1 MLQFLLALL
10 PITLLA
16 VPAVAGSKVSPE
28 DEAGIRATALDYVE
42 GYYEGNPDRMERALH
57 PHLAKRIARTDAN
70 GRTHLDQMSALELVQ
85 IIRTGSGK
93 SIPKD
98 KQIKN
103 VTILD
108 VFGNTAS
115 VKAEMLEWVDYMH
128 IAKVNGQWKIIN
140 VLWEMKP
147 KEAGSNKQ

>member
-1 MLQFLLALL
+1 MFRLLLMVCVLALL
-10 PITLLA
+10 T
-16 VPAVAGSKVSPE
+16 VPGSAGDTKVSPE
-28 DEAGIRATALDYVE
+28 DEAAIRATALDYVE
-42 GYYEGNPDRMERALH
+42 GYYEGNADRMERALH
-57 PHLAKRIARTDAN
+57 PHLAKRIARTEAN
-70 GRTHLDQMSALELVQ
+70 GRTRVDQMSAMELVQ
-85 IIRTGSGK
+85 IIRLGSGK
-93 SIPKD
+93 NIPKD

-108 VFGNTAS
+108 VYGNTAS

-147 KEAGSNKQ
+147 KAQ

>member
-1 MLQFLLALL
+1 MFRLLLMVCVLSLVTIPAAGGDSK
-10 PITLLA
+10 LA
-16 VPAVAGSKVSPE
+16 PE
-28 DEAGIRATALDYVE
+28 DEAAIRATALDYVE
-42 GYYEGNPDRMERALH
+42 GYYEGNADRMERALH

-70 GRTHLDQMSALELVQ
+70 GKTPVDQMSAMELVQ
-85 IIRTGSGK
+85 IIRLGTGK
-93 SIPKD
+93 NIPKE

-147 KEAGSNKQ
+147 KEGKQ

>member
-1 MLQFLLALL
+1 MSRLLLVVCILAFLNA
-10 PITLLA
+10 
-16 VPAVAGSKVSPE
+16 PAAGDSKVSPE

-57 PHLAKRIARTDAN
+57 PHLAKRIARTDAH
-70 GRTHLDQMSALELVQ
+70 GSTRLDQMSALELVQ

-98 KQIKN
+98 KQVKN
-103 VTILD
+103 VVILD
-108 VFGNTAS
+108 VFGSTAS
-115 VKAEMLEWVDYMH
+115 VRAEMLEWIDYMH
-128 IAKVNGQWKIIN
+128 MAKVNGQWKIIN

-147 KEAGSNKQ
+147 KPQ

>member
-1 MLQFLLALL
+1 MFRLLLL
-10 PITLLA
+10 VCILTVLTI
-16 VPAVAGSKVSPE
+16 PAKAGDSKVSPE

-70 GRTHLDQMSALELVQ
+70 GRTRVDQMSALELVQ

-93 SIPKD
+93 NIPKD

-115 VKAEMLEWVDYMH
+115 VRAEMLEWIDYMH
-128 IAKVNGQWKIIN
+128 MAKVNGQWKIIN

-147 KEAGSNKQ
+147 KPQ

>member
-1 MLQFLLALL
+1 MFRLLLVVCIVAWLM
-10 PITLLA
+10 
-16 VPAVAGSKVSPE
+16 VPAAADSKVSPE

-70 GRTHLDQMSALELVQ
+70 GRTRLDQMSALELVQ

-98 KQIKN
+98 KQVKN

-115 VKAEMLEWVDYMH
+115 VRAEMLEWIDYMH
-128 IAKVNGQWKIIN
+128 MAKVNGQWKIIN

-147 KEAGSNKQ
+147 KPQ

>member
-1 MLQFLLALL
+1 MFRILPALSLISLL
-10 PITLLA
+10 I
-16 VPAVAGSKVSPE
+16 VPAAADSKVPPE
-28 DEAGIRATALDYVE
+28 DEAGIRATALDYIE

-70 GRTHLDQMSALELVQ
+70 GHTRVDQMSALELVQ

-93 SIPKD
+93 NIPKD

-115 VKAEMLEWVDYMH
+115 VRAEMQEWIDYMH
-128 IAKVNGQWKIIN
+128 MAKVNGQWKIIN

-147 KEAGSNKQ
+147 KPQ

>member
-1 MLQFLLALL
+1 MLRLLLALL
-10 PITLLA
+10 LLTLLT
-16 VPAVAGSKVSPE
+16 VPGAADSKASPE

-70 GRTHLDQMSALELVQ
+70 GHTRLDQMSALELVQ

-93 SIPKD
+93 NIPKD
-98 KQIKN
+98 KQVKN
-103 VTILD
+103 VVILD
-108 VFGNTAS
+108 VFGNAAS
-115 VKAEMLEWVDYMH
+115 VRAEMLEWIDYMH
-128 IAKVNGQWKIIN
+128 MAKVNGQWKIIN

-147 KEAGSNKQ
+147 KPQ

>member
-1 MLQFLLALL
+1 MLKFLPALL
-10 PITLLA
+10 PIILLA
-16 VPAVAGSKVSPE
+16 VPPGADPKASPE

-70 GRTHLDQMSALELVQ
+70 GRTRLDQMSALELVQ

-93 SIPKD
+93 NIPKD
-98 KQIKN
+98 KQVKN

-115 VKAEMLEWVDYMH
+115 VRAEMLEWIDYMH
-128 IAKVNGQWKIIN
+128 MAKVNGQWKIIN

-147 KEAGSNKQ
+147 KPQ

>member
-1 MLQFLLALL
+1 MFQLLLVVCIL
-10 PITLLA
+10 TVLTI
-16 VPAVAGSKVSPE
+16 PATAGDSKVSPE

-57 PHLAKRIARTDAN
+57 PHLAKRIARTDAS
-70 GRTHLDQMSALELVQ
+70 GHTRLDQMSALELVQ
-85 IIRTGSGK
+85 IIRLGTGK
-93 SIPKD
+93 NIPKD

-115 VKAEMLEWVDYMH
+115 VRAEMLEWIDYMH
-128 IAKVNGQWKIIN
+128 MAKVNGQWKIIN

-147 KEAGSNKQ
+147 KQQ

>member
-1 MLQFLLALL
+1 MLKFL
-10 PITLLA
+10 PTLLLLTLLT
-16 VPAVAGSKVSPE
+16 VPAAADSKVSPE

-57 PHLAKRIARTDAN
+57 PHLAKRIALTDAN
-70 GRTHLDQMSALELVQ
+70 GRTRLDQMSAMELVQ

-93 SIPKD
+93 NIPKD
-98 KQIKN
+98 KQVKN

-108 VFGNTAS
+108 VFGSTAS
-115 VKAEMLEWVDYMH
+115 VRAEMLEWIDYMH
-128 IAKVNGQWKIIN
+128 MAKVNGQWKIIN

-147 KEAGSNKQ
+147 KPQ

>member
-1 MLQFLLALL
+1 MLRFLPALSLA
-10 PITLLA
+10 TLLTL
-16 VPAVAGSKVSPE
+16 PAAADSKVSPE

-57 PHLAKRIARTDAN
+57 PHLAKRIARTDSS
-70 GRTHLDQMSALELVQ
+70 GRTRVDQMSAMELVQ

-93 SIPKD
+93 NIPRD
-98 KQIKN
+98 KQVKN

-108 VFGNTAS
+108 VFGSTAS
-115 VKAEMLEWVDYMH
+115 VRAEMLEWIDYMH
-128 IAKVNGQWKIIN
+128 MAKVNGQWKIIN

-147 KEAGSNKQ
+147 RPQ

>member
-1 MLQFLLALL
+1 MLKFLLALL
-10 PITLLA
+10 LLTLLS
-16 VPAVAGSKVSPE
+16 VPASADSKVSPE

-70 GRTHLDQMSALELVQ
+70 GRTRVDQMSALELVQ

-93 SIPKD
+93 NIPKD

-115 VKAEMLEWVDYMH
+115 VRAEMLEWIDYMH
-128 IAKVNGQWKIIN
+128 MAKVNGQWKIIN

-147 KEAGSNKQ
+147 KPQ

>member
-1 MLQFLLALL
+1 MFRLLLVL
-10 PITLLA
+10 CILTLLTA
-16 VPAVAGSKVSPE
+16 PGSAGDAKVSPE
-28 DEAGIRATALDYVE
+28 DEAAIRATALDYVE
-42 GYYEGNPDRMERALH
+42 GYYEGNADRMERALH

-70 GRTHLDQMSALELVQ
+70 GRTRVDQMSAMELVQ
-85 IIRTGSGK
+85 IIRLGTGK
-93 SIPKD
+93 NIPKD

-147 KEAGSNKQ
+147 KAQ